1 MLLSAVLSPKAG
13 QLRQARSP
21 GGTLTWGFKQSYG
34 VCCLTGHVFRGV
46 QWSDV
51 NTKKRT
57 SRNIISNLG
66 AINPTYLLPPP
77 PTPSSIEFDFLL
89 LVSLYLAKFTE
100 CTFAYLLKHR
110 PSYNSIISHKQFSI
124 NLFTKNGKSMPCSH
138 SLIICRRPPGLE
150 FQPFG
155 KIKNG

>member
-89 LVSLYLAKFTE
+89 LVSLYLANVHLLT
-100 CTFAYLLKHR
+100 YLNIDPVTTRSFLT
-110 PSYNSIISHKQFSI
+110 SNSQ
-124 NLFTKNGKSMPCSH
+124 
-138 SLIICRRPPGLE
+138 LIYLPKTVRVCHALIH
-150 FQPFG
+150 
-155 KIKNG
+155 